1 MKHNV
6 YLTPTDGEPLEYPT
20 RYRHIIGSLVFLGVT
35 RPDGSYSIYI
45 LSQFVSALTHI
56 HYSHLLHVL
65 RYQCGTISR
74 HMFFPRLSSLQL

>member
-35 RPDGSYSIYI
+35 RPDISYSIYI

-65 RYQCGTISR
+65 CYQRGTISR